1 MGTVL
6 IIVVLA
12 ILLVS
17 LIGMTV
23 GTIMHMS
30 DEGGILNEDVLEDYL
45 NTLSDKYTVYRSEYT
60 TMIDPLHSA
69 NVKKRIEVSY
79 SAAKFIFPYYIP
91 GVGVIPAW
99 SRSKKRIDAMFET
112 SSKEDWKRKELGLR

>member
-12 ILLVS
+12 ILVLS
-17 LIGMTV
+17 LIGMAV
-23 GTIMHMS
+23 GTLMHMS
-30 DEGGILNEDVLEDYL
+30 DEGGILNEDVLEEYL
-45 NTLSDKYTVYRSEYT
+45 NILSDNYTIHRSKYT
-60 TMIDPLHSA
+60 TMIDPSYLA

-79 SAAKFIFPYYIP
+79 SAAKLIFPYYIP

-112 SSKEDWKRKELGLR
+112 SPKEDCKRKELGLK

>member
-1 MGTVL
+1 MGLLFL
-6 IIVVLA
+6 IIVSIILVLV
-12 ILLVS
+12 L
-17 LIGMTV
+17 V
-23 GTIMHMS
+23 GTVVGTLMHMN

-91 GVGVIPAW
+91 RVGVIPAW

-112 SSKEDWKRKELGLR
+112 SSKEDWKRKELGLK